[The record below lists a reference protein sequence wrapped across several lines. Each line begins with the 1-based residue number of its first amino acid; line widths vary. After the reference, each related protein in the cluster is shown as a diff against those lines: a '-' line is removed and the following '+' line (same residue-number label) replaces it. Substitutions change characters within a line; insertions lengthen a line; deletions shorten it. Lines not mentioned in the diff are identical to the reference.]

1 MSDIISRG
9 MALLA
14 EANGLSAMES
24 ETESPE
30 EDAAVSHD
38 AREEEILQQLVALTQ
53 LLLDRVD
60 ALCEAMC
67 APRERIPVRDGMG
80 RIISVTDVMVM
91 PMHSM
96 GPDEE
101 MGEYA

>member
-1 MSDIISRG
+1 

-14 EANGLSAMES
+14 QANGLSVMES
-24 ETESPE
+24 DAESLA
-30 EDAAVSHD
+30 EDATEGHD
-38 AREEEILQQLVALTQ
+38 AKEEEILQQLVALTQ
-53 LLLDRVD
+53 LLLDRID
-60 ALCEAMC
+60 ALCQAMC